1 MKNTFIRV
9 SLASFIGFIPASSI
23 GKVNGLALLGAV
35 VIRYG
40 IDSFL
45 VFFLNLASEPAR
57 YGYFYEPKSLTAP
70 YGVACGNKVI
80 SNTNDALCA
89 GFIMLE

>member
-23 GKVNGLALLGAV
+23 GKVNRLAWLGAV

-57 YGYFYEPKSLTAP
+57 YFYEPKSLTAP
-70 YGVACGNKVI
+70 DGVACGNKVI